1 MNKVNLQHPTKVLS
15 SGYHDAKKAFDD
27 LQEIIE
33 SSSIKS
39 FTNDDKKT
47 ALAEFKK
54 LDNAFK
60 LLHEA
65 RERFDGLKKEFGEKT
80 NFLTE

>member
-15 SGYHDAKKAFDD
+15 SVYHDAKKSFDD

-33 SSSIKS
+33 SSAIKS
-39 FTNDDKKT
+39 FTTDDKKG
-47 ALAEFKK
+47 AQAEFKK

-60 LLHEA
+60 LLQEV
-65 RERFDGLKKEFGEKT
+65 RERFDGLKKEFEEKT
-80 NFLTE
+80 SFLN

>member
-1 MNKVNLQHPTKVLS
+1 MIKVNLQHPTKVLS
-15 SGYHDAKKAFDD
+15 SVYHDAKKAFDD

-33 SSSIKS
+33 SNSIKS
-39 FTNDDKKT
+39 FTVEDKKS

-60 LLHEA
+60 LLQES
-65 RERFDGLKKEFGEKT
+65 RERFDGLKKEFEEKT
-80 NFLTE
+80 NFLN